1 MSVFSSRWRGPLLIA
16 SVGVNLF
23 LAGTFVPHLLR
34 HHEVGPERGPAPG
47 LNYRPRPLSDILPPA
62 DAELL
67 QKAMAPDRADFQ
79 ALEKQARE
87 SWAEIQ
93 PLLAAEPFDTQA
105 FAAALRKVADS
116 RRAFEASR
124 QSALV
129 DALSRM
135 SPEGRKK
142 LSEMKAPFIL
152 GGMHGPRPDGRG
164 PDGRGPDGHG
174 PDGRG
179 PGGPGWPDGRFDH
192 PPFPDGPPPPPDE
205 GSDGPGPAGS
215 PAANP
220 AATPHNDGG
229 IPLTPRAPTATPV
242 TPH

>member
-93 PLLAAEPFDTQA
+93 PLLAAEPFDAQA

-164 PDGRGPDGHG
+164 PDGRGP
-174 PDGRG
+174 
-179 PGGPGWPDGRFDH
+179 GGPGWPEGRFDH

-205 GSDGPGPAGS
+205 GPDGPGPAGS

>member
-23 LAGTFVPHLLR
+23 LAGTFIPHLFR
-34 HHEVGPERGPAPG
+34 HHEVGPDHGPAPG

-67 QKAMAPDRADFQ
+67 QKTMAPDRADLQ

-93 PLLAAEPFDTQA
+93 PLLAADTFDAHA
-105 FAAALRKVADS
+105 FATALKKVADS

-124 QSALV
+124 QAALI

-142 LSEMKAPFIL
+142 LSEMKSPFIL

-164 PDGRGPDGHG
+164 PDGRGPDG
-174 PDGRG
+174 RG
-179 PGGPGWPDGRFDH
+179 PEGHGWPDGRFDH
-192 PPFPDGPPPPPDE
+192 PPFPDGPPPPSEDGP
-205 GSDGPGPAGS
+205 DGPGPGG
-215 PAANP
+215 PVVNP
-220 AATPHNDGG
+220 AVTPHNDGG

>member
-16 SVGVNLF
+16 SIGMNLF
-23 LAGTFVPHLLR
+23 LAGTFIPHLLG
-34 HHEVGPERGPAPG
+34 HHDGGPGHEPAPG
-47 LNYRPRPLSDILPPA
+47 MNYRPRPLTDILPPA

-67 QKAMAPDRADFQ
+67 QKAMAPDRADFK

-93 PLLAAEPFDTQA
+93 PLLAADTFDAQA
-105 FAAALRKVADS
+105 FAAAVQKVADS

-124 QSALV
+124 QAALV
-129 DALSRM
+129 DVLSKM

-142 LSEMKAPFIL
+142 LSELKTPFIL
-152 GGMHGPRPDGRG
+152 GGMHGPHPDGRG
-164 PDGRGPDGHG
+164 PDGRGPDG
-174 PDGRG
+174 RG
-179 PGGPGWPDGRFDH
+179 DGRFDH

-205 GSDGPGPAGS
+205 GTDGPGPAGN
-215 PAANP
+215 PAVTPANP
-220 AATPHNDGG
+220 GG